1 MKEKR
6 GINMFLN
13 DYMSEKFP
21 NLKLKPPLF
30 YNWDTGI
37 RFELGNPDDNDEV
50 SYMKTVYHRSLSIF
64 KSLHSVDD
72 EIVIV
77 ANVHHDDEQNLLK
90 RRKLK
95 IFNHYIKSKN
105 VLYRLQHKVIPY
117 VFEDEYDIY
126 DFETHRYTLQCNVSD
141 VKYINFIKAI
151 CNHDMDIKPKIYHD
165 VFIINK
171 TKNTIFHIYDD
182 RGCDVLSLDKE
193 SLGHLYKK
201 YNDWILD
208 YDRSAIDKTFQ

>member
-1 MKEKR
+1 
-6 GINMFLN
+6 MFLY

-21 NLKLKPPLF
+21 NLIIRPPLF

-64 KSLHSVDD
+64 KSLHSFDD

-77 ANVHHDDEQNLLK
+77 ANVHHAGEQHLLK

-117 VFEDEYDIY
+117 VFEDVYDIY

-141 VKYINFIKAI
+141 VKYINMIKAI
-151 CNHDMDIKPKIYHD
+151 CNNDVDIKPIIYHD
-165 VFIINK
+165 VFFINK

-182 RGCDVLSLDKE
+182 RGCDVLSSDKE
-193 SLGHLYKK
+193 SIGHLYEK
-201 YNDWILD
+201 YNDCFLD